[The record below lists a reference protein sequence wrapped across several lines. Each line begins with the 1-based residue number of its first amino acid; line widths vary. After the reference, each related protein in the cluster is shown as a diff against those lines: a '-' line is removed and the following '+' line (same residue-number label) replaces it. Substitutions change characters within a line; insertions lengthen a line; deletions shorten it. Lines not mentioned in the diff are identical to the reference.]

1 MANIKVTIDYPIA
14 NGLPL
19 TFKSPA
25 DCSQVTGIKVQYPS
39 GTGTTSNKTFQFADA
54 HGNNVGSID
63 LFASNVLVKVILDVD
78 ASKAYVQNA
87 DTNAYLEAQ
96 LAGKAPIGYAPKD
109 VTVTDTTPTK
119 ATKYY
124 PLYAAD
130 KSGKQTVSANK
141 DLYYYDTGTASYF
154 NVGDT
159 DQKGGLTLHASN
171 GKYVNVVA
179 SDAPTENR
187 DITLPDVSGTVYT
200 TGNKPT
206 AADVGATPYVRGTAK
221 LTAHGWYRLFTFH
234 GQATNNMALVM
245 FGNTYYG
252 SQLHPQGV
260 SAIVNLNGYTT
271 SSIVILSG
279 AAKKVFSKMR
289 VVKAGSNMAL
299 EAYYCGTNNDTVYG
313 TAFGLGS
320 TSTFTAIA
328 NNFAPSTV
336 TNEQEEV
343 KVTQDIAIIPSGNVL
358 TDHRTFMYRKLLTAS
373 DNLDNFL
380 EDGVFVYNTGDAPSN
395 APFPNASVG
404 ICFGSDS
411 EINQRVQIVMRY
423 GAQGYM
429 RFRGYTG
436 NSWTDWADVYTSAV
450 KPTAEDVGAVN
461 KAGDKMSGGLEIET
475 SGTPRIVLNATA
487 KNRMGEIECS
497 TLGTYL
503 ANAKDLTWSDY
514 AALII
519 RPETVDL
526 AAAMQY
532 RRVIAGETD
541 TYNILHTGNLDAN
554 QIGRM
559 VSGTYTGDGNYGSTK
574 PSQLTI
580 GFAPKLLVVLRSG
593 LRYSGEIGGF
603 IWSADSGSISFG
615 GNTLD
620 SITTDGTTVTWY
632 ASSEYIQS
640 NERGVVYS
648 YIAFG

>member
-1 MANIKVTIDYPIA
+1 MPTLKYLGGTFECAVAIKGNDYIHLLDESGIMVAAFDNIKDFSQFTLTNGGYTSPTADHDCYLAVIRDDGTIAKGGHKCSDV
-14 NGLPL
+14 LP
-19 TFKSPA
+19 KGYVS
-25 DCSQVTGIKVQYPS
+25 DS
-39 GTGTTSNKTFQFADA
+39 
-54 HGNNVGSID
+54 
-63 LFASNVLVKVILDVD
+63 VD
-78 ASKAYVQNA
+78 
-87 DTNAYLEAQ
+87 
-96 LAGKAPIGYAPKD
+96 I
-109 VTVTDTTPTK
+109 TDTTPTK
-119 ATKYY
+119 AAKYY

-130 KSGKQTVSANK
+130 KEGEQKVLANK

-179 SDAPTENR
+179 ADAPAENR
-187 DITLPDVSGTVYT
+187 DITLPDVSGTIYT

-206 AADVGATPYVRGTAK
+206 ATDVGATPYVRGTAK

-279 AAKKVFSKMR
+279 GAKKVFSKLR
-289 VVKAGSNMAL
+289 VVQSGSNMVL
-299 EAYYCGTNNDTVYG
+299 EAYYCGTNNDTVYA

-320 TSTFTAIA
+320 TATFNATAD
-328 NNFAPSTV
+328 NFTPSD
-336 TNEQEEV
+336 EAGEV
-343 KVTQDIAIIPSGNVL
+343 KVTQDIATIPSGNVL
-358 TDHRTFMYRKLLTAS
+358 TQTPTAS
-373 DNLDNFL
+373 
-380 EDGVFVYNTGDAPSN
+380 
-395 APFPNASVG
+395 
-404 ICFGSDS
+404 
-411 EINQRVQIVMRY
+411 
-423 GAQGYM
+423 
-429 RFRGYTG
+429 
-436 NSWTDWADVYTSAV
+436 
-450 KPTAEDVGAVN
+450 DVGAVSTEGGTVESQSFGALTVKRAAPGGAAVKFEN
-461 KAGDKMSGGLEIET
+461 SESGILGYLGV
-475 SGTPRIVLNATA
+475 SGSKVPTFYEADATTM
-487 KNRMGEIECS
+487 R
-497 TLGTYL
+497 TL
-503 ANAKDLTWSDY
+503 
-514 AALII
+514 
-519 RPETVDL
+519 
-526 AAAMQY
+526 
-532 RRVIAGETD
+532 
-541 TYNILHTGNLDAN
+541 LHTGNLDAN

-632 ASSEYIQS
+632 ASSECIQS